1 MPAIT
6 KLQVDWSKKNGLLE
20 SGLKTQQGPVL
31 TMNNISQY
39 QSGLYTCRASNGVGQ
54 PASQHIN
61 LTVLCKYLVYLV
73 YYCYMVSLQT
83 VRWCGPSWKRF
94 TVGQA
99 SRLPSRVLLMLTRG
113 QQCAGTETPYCWTV
127 ITTSYWRAGA
137 ASTLSSY
144 LGNSSY

>member
-1 MPAIT
+1 MPVIT
-6 KLQVDWSKKNGLLE
+6 MLQVDWSKKNGLLE

-73 YYCYMVSLQT
+73 CLL
-83 VRWCGPSWKRF
+83 
-94 TVGQA
+94 
-99 SRLPSRVLLMLTRG
+99 LPGLCRQSG
-113 QQCAGTETPYCWTV
+113 GAG
-127 ITTSYWRAGA
+127 RAGNG
-137 ASTLSSY
+137 S
-144 LGNSSY
+144 

>member
-1 MPAIT
+1 MPGRGFPRTSGKAFSACFMPAIT
-6 KLQVDWSKKNGLLE
+6 TLQVDWSKKNGLLE

-73 YYCYMVSLQT
+73 YVLLPGICRQSGGTGRAGNGTQ
-83 VRWCGPSWKRF
+83 W
-94 TVGQA
+94 A
-99 SRLPSRVLLMLTRG
+99 RLPGCPLLYCDCSPAANSALVPRLFTAG
-113 QQCAGTETPYCWTV
+113 Q
-127 ITTSYWRAGA
+127 R
-137 ASTLSSY
+137 
-144 LGNSSY
+144 